1 MDEFDVLR
9 ELRAEVEKDERV
21 DWPTRRLLLRLCDVM
36 HDLIGRAHGGGD
48 LPAAERMRSER

>member
-1 MDEFDVLR
+1 MDEFDVLK

-36 HDLIGRAHGGGD
+36 HDCVGRAHGGRD
-48 LPAAERMRSER
+48 LPGPGPEG

>member
-1 MDEFDVLR
+1 MDVFGVLQ

-36 HDLIGRAHGGGD
+36 HELVRRKYGGQDIPG
-48 LPAAERMRSER
+48 PVPGE